1 MKGITNATK
10 GAADVVQDD
19 TKVSVLSV
27 DLQEAT
33 DSQPGLMSKA
43 SHKILST
50 TVTRVG
56 TCEGDISA
64 LQTGKA
70 DTSTVTTLQ
79 TTVAGKQDKLTAGTN
94 ITISGNTI
102 SASGG
107 SVTAGEG
114 ISVSGSQVSLKSV
127 HSGYNSVG
135 GSTYAPQF
143 NVDKYGRVTSVSETR
158 VYPPTTAGTS
168 GQVWTSTGSGSGEWA
183 TISTVSPITEVK
195 VTATRYFY
203 SNGQARWP
211 AIEFKAMWNVNSSAL
226 GSRTA
231 KLNVMATQ
239 KYDNKYTYDFQGT
252 ITLTNSEVLKGSYM
266 AYVRSST
273 IVTSTDDFDYS
284 SSGLIGTAA
293 SIEASI
299 TLN

>member
-1 MKGITNATK
+1 MFMQNQAYI
-10 GAADVVQDD
+10 
-19 TKVSVLSV
+19 LS
-27 DLQEAT
+27 
-33 DSQPGLMSKA
+33 
-43 SHKILST
+43 ST

-70 DTSTVTTLQ
+70 DASTVTTLQ
-79 TTVAGKQDKLTAGTN
+79 TTMAGKQDKLTAGTN

-114 ISVSGSQVSLKSV
+114 ISVSGTKVSLKSV

-135 GSTYAPQF
+135 GTTYAPQF
-143 NVDKYGRVTSVSETR
+143 NVDKYGRVTSVSETI
-158 VYPPTTAGTS
+158 VYPPTTAGSS
-168 GQVWTSTGSGSGEWA
+168 GQVWTSTGSGIGKWA

-195 VTATRYFY
+195 VTATRYF
-203 SNGQARWP
+203 SSSGQARWP
-211 AIEFKAMWNVNSSAL
+211 AIEFKAMWNVDSSAL

-239 KYDNKYTYDFQGT
+239 KYDNRYTYDFQGT

-266 AYVRSST
+266 AYVTSFSG
-273 IVTSTDDFDYS
+273 IITSTDDLNYS
-284 SSGLIGTAA
+284 GSAPCTDTNP

>member
-1 MKGITNATK
+1 MKGITNAQKDISDLATK
-10 GAADVVQDD
+10 SELAQKADQ
-19 TKVSVLSV
+19 SAL
-27 DLQEAT
+27 EAT
-33 DSQPGLMSKA
+33 NTEVGKKA
-43 SHKILST
+43 NQSDLT
-50 TVTRVG
+50 
-56 TCEGDISA
+56 A
-64 LQTGKA
+64 LQT
-70 DTSTVTTLQ
+70 TM
-79 TTVAGKQDKLTAGTN
+79 AGKQDKLTAGTN
-94 ITISGNTI
+94 ITIGTDNTI

-107 SVTAGEG
+107 TVTAGEG
-114 ISVSGSQVSLKSV
+114 ISVLGSQVSLKSV

-135 GSTYAPQF
+135 GTNYAPQF
-143 NVDKYGRVTSVSETR
+143 NVDKYGRVTSVSETK
-158 VYPPTTAGTS
+158 VYPPTTAGIS

-203 SNGQARWP
+203 SSGQAEWA

-239 KYDNKYTYDFQGT
+239 KYDNKYTFDFQGT

-266 AYVRSST
+266 AYVRRST
-273 IVTSTDDFDYS
+273 IVTSTGDFNYS
-284 SSGLIGTAA
+284 SSGPIGTAA